1 MMSVGTAFAY
11 IMGICF
17 LCSILGL
24 VLINLC
30 AVADFVINSRRG
42 DVPYITD
49 GLGMKAMT
57 DNYSSGEIAVR
68 AVKAGVDMFC
78 CPANLKESV
87 QALEEAVERG
97 EISEE
102 RIDESVLR
110 ILQLKIDRGII
121 Q

>member
-42 DVPYITD
+42 DVPYIKELEREEDTSR
-49 GLGMKAMT
+49 
-57 DNYSSGEIAVR
+57 YS
-68 AVKAGVDMFC
+68 MFLLVC
-78 CPANLKESV
+78 RISRQG
-87 QALEEAVERG
+87 QASRIWERG
-97 EISEE
+97 NC
-102 RIDESVLR
+102 
-110 ILQLKIDRGII
+110 KT
-121 Q
+121 